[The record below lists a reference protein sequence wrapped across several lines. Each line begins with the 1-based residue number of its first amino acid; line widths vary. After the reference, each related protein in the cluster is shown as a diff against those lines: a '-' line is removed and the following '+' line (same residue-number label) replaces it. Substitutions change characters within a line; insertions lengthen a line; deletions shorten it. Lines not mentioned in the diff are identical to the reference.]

1 MTKEEK
7 DNDTSKH
14 APAARGGDPAVRRL
28 SVPLILDRVKAA
40 GLELAGGGCMD
51 AAILTWSWN
60 RINPKTDTSAGIFP
74 H

>member
-1 MTKEEK
+1 MIHPSAPLLPEEVIQ
-7 DNDTSKH
+7 
-14 APAARGGDPAVRRL
+14 RCRRL
-28 SVPLILDRVKAA
+28 SVPLILDGVKAA

>member
-1 MTKEEK
+1 
-7 DNDTSKH
+7 
-14 APAARGGDPAVRRL
+14 VRRL

-60 RINPKTDTSAGIFP
+60 RIHPKTDTSAGIFP
-74 H
+74 Y